1 MTVAAGENPGFRE
14 AADLLDEG
22 VREGAYAAAVLLV
35 ARDGEVLF
43 ERSAGYA
50 RAASLFDIASLTKPL
65 ATALFLVLSQEGHL
79 SPDGI
84 AAEVLP
90 FTSPDPRVREIR
102 FAHLLSH
109 TSGLPAWLPLY
120 EKVAGAETAEGKPLS
135 GTAEGHDRI
144 LAEVLSLPLA
154 REPGAGWEYSD
165 LGFMLV
171 GRAIEVAGFRSLD
184 RLLAEKVTGPLGMRE
199 TRYLPLAAISECE
212 TGRLIP
218 TGWSEVRQREK
229 VGEVDDENAAAMG
242 GVAGHAGL
250 FSTAGDLFL
259 FAREI
264 VRARKGEGR
273 VLSRPS
279 SVGMTTRVLRPP
291 GCPRTLGFDTPT
303 PPHSSPK
310 GDSPGNS
317 PRSSLKRGP
326 PGKTPCSQAGERV
339 AADAVGHLGYTGC
352 SLWIDPAREIS
363 VILLTNRV
371 VFGSDNRKL
380 SALRPRIHDAVWKET
395 AG

>member
-1 MTVAAGENPGFRE
+1 MTAAAAGENPGFRE
-14 AADLLDEG
+14 AADLLDAG
-22 VREGAYAAAVLLV
+22 VKEGAYAAAVLLV
-35 ARDGEVLF
+35 GRDDEVLL

-50 RAASLFDIASLTKPL
+50 RAGSLFDIASLTKPPT
-65 ATALFLVLSQEGHL
+65 AALFLVLSQEGHL
-79 SPDGI
+79 SPDGV

-120 EKVAGAETAEGKPLS
+120 EKVAAAETAEGRALS

-144 LAEVLSLPLA
+144 LAEVLSLPLSSD
-154 REPGAGWEYSD
+154 PGAGWEYSD
-165 LGFMLV
+165 LGFMLL

-184 RLLAEKVTGPLGMRE
+184 RLLASIVTGPLGMRE
-199 TRYLPLAAISECE
+199 TRYLPLAAMSECE
-212 TGRLIP
+212 TGQLIP

-250 FSTAGDLFL
+250 FSTAGDLFR

-273 VLSRPS
+273 VLTRS
-279 SVGMTTRVLRPP
+279 SAVGMTTRIARPS

-303 PPHSSPK
+303 PRSSLER
-310 GDSPGNS
+310 DSPGIS
-317 PRSSLKRGP
+317 PCSSLKRDS
-326 PGKTPCSQAGERV
+326 PGYTLRSQAGEL
-339 AADAVGHLGYTGC
+339 APADAVGHLGYTGC
-352 SLWIDPAREIS
+352 SMWIDPARGIS

-380 SALRPRIHDAVWKET
+380 SALRPRIHDAVWKGI

>member
-1 MTVAAGENPGFRE
+1 
-14 AADLLDEG
+14 
-22 VREGAYAAAVLLV
+22 V
-35 ARDGEVLF
+35 ARGDEVLF

-65 ATALFLVLSQEGHL
+65 TAALFLVLSQEGHL

-90 FTSPDPRVREIR
+90 FTSPDPRAREIR

-120 EKVAGAETAEGKPLS
+120 EKVAAAEKVEGRTLL

-154 REPGAGWEYSD
+154 HGPGAAWEYSD
-165 LGFMLV
+165 LGYMLV

-184 RLLAEKVTGPLGMRE
+184 RLLAEKVTAPLAMRD
-199 TRYLPLAAISECE
+199 TRYLPLTALGECE
-212 TGRLIP
+212 TGQVIP
-218 TGWSEVRQREK
+218 TGWSQVRGREK
-229 VGEVDDENAAAMG
+229 AGESDDENAAAMG
-242 GVAGHAGL
+242 GVSGHAGL
-250 FSTAGDLFL
+250 FSTARDLFL

-279 SVGMTTRVLRPP
+279 AVRMTTRVAQPP

-310 GDSPGNS
+310 GDSPGNT
-317 PRSSLKRGP
+317 PR
-326 PGKTPCSQAGERV
+326 SQAGER
-339 AADAVGHLGYTGC
+339 APADAVGHLGYTGC
-352 SLWIDPAREIS
+352 SMWIDPVREIS

-380 SALRPRIHDAVWKET
+380 SALRPRIHDAVWKEI
-395 AG
+395 AD

>member
-1 MTVAAGENPGFRE
+1 MTAAPAGATPDFRE
-14 AADLLDEG
+14 AAELLDAG
-22 VREGAYAAAVLLV
+22 VREGAYGAAVLLV
-35 ARDGEVLF
+35 ARGDEVLF

-50 RAASLFDIASLTKPL
+50 RAASLFDIASLTKPI
-65 ATALFLVLSQEGHL
+65 AAALFLVLSQEGHL
-79 SPDGI
+79 SADGV

-102 FAHLLSH
+102 FTHLLSH

-120 EKVAGAETAEGKPLS
+120 EKVAAAEAAEGRPLS

-144 LAEVLSLPLA
+144 VAEVLSLPLS
-154 REPGAGWEYSD
+154 RDPGAGWEYSD
-165 LGFMLV
+165 LGYMLL

-184 RLLAEKVTGPLGMRE
+184 RLLADKISGPLRMRE
-199 TRYLPLAAISECE
+199 TRYLPLAGISECE

-218 TGWSEVRQREK
+218 TGWSEVRRREK
-229 VGEVDDENAAAMG
+229 AGEVDDENAAAMG
-242 GVAGHAGL
+242 GVSGHAGL

-279 SVGMTTRVLRPP
+279 AVRMTTPVAQPP
-291 GCPRTLGFDTPT
+291 GCPRTLGFDTPA
-303 PPHSSPK
+303 PPQ
-310 GDSPGNS
+310 
-317 PRSSLKRGP
+317 
-326 PGKTPCSQAGERV
+326 SQAGERAPV
-339 AADAVGHLGYTGC
+339 GAVGHLGYTGC
-352 SLWIDPAREIS
+352 SIWIDPAREIS

-371 VFGSDNRKL
+371 VFGSGNRKL
-380 SALRPRIHDAVWKET
+380 SALRPRIHDAVWKEF

>member
-1 MTVAAGENPGFRE
+1 VTPAGAGEDPRFRE
-14 AADLLDEG
+14 AADLLDGG
-22 VREGAYAAAVLLV
+22 VQEGAYAAAVLRV
-35 ARDGEVLF
+35 GRGDEVLF

-65 ATALFLVLSQEGHL
+65 AAALFFVLSQEGHL

-90 FTSPDPRVREIR
+90 FTSPDPRAREIR

-120 EKVAGAETAEGKPLS
+120 EKVAAAEKAEGRPLS

-144 LAEVLSLPLA
+144 LAEVLSLPLS
-154 REPGAGWEYSD
+154 RDPGAAWEYSD
-165 LGFMLV
+165 LGYMLL

-184 RLLAEKVTGPLGMRE
+184 RLLAEKITAPLGMRE

-212 TGRLIP
+212 TGQLIP

-229 VGEVDDENAAAMG
+229 AGEVDDENAAAMG
-242 GVAGHAGL
+242 GVSGHAGL
-250 FSTAGDLFL
+250 FSTAEDLFL

-264 VRARKGEGR
+264 IRASKGEGR

-279 SVGMTTRVLRPP
+279 AARMTTRVAQPP

-303 PPHSSPK
+303 PPDSSPK
-310 GDSPGNS
+310 GDSPGNT
-317 PRSSLKRGP
+317 PR
-326 PGKTPCSQAGERV
+326 SQAGSL
-339 AADAVGHLGYTGC
+339 APPDAVGHLGYTGC
-352 SLWIDPAREIS
+352 SMWIGPVREIS

-371 VFGSDNRKL
+371 VFGSDQQKL
-380 SALRPRIHDAVWKET
+380 SALRPRIHDAVWKKI